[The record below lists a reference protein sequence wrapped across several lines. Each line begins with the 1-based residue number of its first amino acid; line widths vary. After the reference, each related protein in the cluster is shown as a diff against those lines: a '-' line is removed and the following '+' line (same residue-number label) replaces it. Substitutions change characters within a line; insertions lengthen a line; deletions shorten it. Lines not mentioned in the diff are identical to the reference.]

1 VGRGTAWISTG
12 GQTVKAKWRKKNK
25 NAMTVFTLKG
35 GEVVTL
41 APGRTWVE
49 LIPTTTGYFKQKR
62 R

>member
-1 VGRGTAWISTG
+1 
-12 GQTVKAKWRKKNK
+12 VKAKWRKKNK